1 MNWVDNCCTIFFRLG
16 EIDSGILLT
25 QCWGPALI
33 SRCNPLIRGYL
44 GKVAHLFGQ
53 ISASG
58 LHNAR
63 PGRHFWKS
71 ASCKQDQILC
81 SIIDVSALSRQRP
94 TLTAKSSSCSFMC
107 LDRLNALE
115 RRPGPKLLCCSTN
128 LNQAGMIGR
137 FWKSIACA
145 VQWLLSISLSNL
157 ISLNLPTI
165 SILTWFS
172 SSPFFPG
179 SVILLFVCSVCDL
192 IRRFLSPLQW
202 LRFILRF
209 HLYL

>member
-1 MNWVDNCCTIFFRLG
+1 MKQESAATNDAISHNILMLDFFH
-16 EIDSGILLT
+16 
-25 QCWGPALI
+25 
-33 SRCNPLIRGYL
+33 
-44 GKVAHLFGQ
+44 AHH
-53 ISASG
+53 G
-58 LHNAR
+58 LCLDYAWYAN
-63 PGRHFWKS
+63 
-71 ASCKQDQILC
+71 I
-81 SIIDVSALSRQRP
+81 SALSQQHP
-94 TLTAKSSSCSFMC
+94 TLTAKSSSCRFMC

-137 FWKSIACA
+137 FWKSTACA

-157 ISLNLPTI
+157 ISLNSPTI
-165 SILTWFS
+165 PMLTWFS
-172 SSPFFPG
+172 SFPFFPG

>member
-1 MNWVDNCCTIFFRLG
+1 MWFCNTVVLLTKIRFGKILRRFDGKYLDRISDDEGLNQFIASLSTEIAMNWVDNCCTIFFRLG

-44 GKVAHLFGQ
+44 GKVAHLFAQ

-81 SIIDVSALSRQRP
+81 SIIDVSALSRQR
-94 TLTAKSSSCSFMC
+94 L
-107 LDRLNALE
+107 ALFF
-115 RRPGPKLLCCSTN
+115 TQN
-128 LNQAGMIGR
+128 
-137 FWKSIACA
+137 
-145 VQWLLSISLSNL
+145 SLF
-157 ISLNLPTI
+157 SLVL
-165 SILTWFS
+165 
-172 SSPFFPG
+172 
-179 SVILLFVCSVCDL
+179 VRKILL
-192 IRRFLSPLQW
+192 
-202 LRFILRF
+202 
-209 HLYL
+209 